1 VVFTENRYEGSL
13 TLGRTMDL
21 LRVDVFGRLS
31 REPDYHSMTAGLT
44 LSREIWERTGT
55 IAFSLAYTHDD
66 IKPPSGRMRAES
78 DLDVA
83 FAGISYTQVLSP
95 TVNAQASYEF
105 FFQSGQIGNIYLQH
119 PDYGDERL
127 PAKRGRH
134 ALAFRVGKVIPE
146 VTAGLQLSYRF
157 YFDQAALTE
166 LGPWGMTAHTIE
178 GRFYKN
184 LHRYVELRLSYRY
197 HWQGKSLFW
206 CNARPEFGGQISCYG
221 VGAPYTSW
229 DVKFGNYTT
238 HLPEVKVFW
247 DLHGLLGVPM
257 LDFFAHGTID
267 LSYAYYFETTPYGAA
282 FTDQTAP
289 PVIGALPFSRSHG
302 GAHYIQAGYSLP
314 F

>member
-1 VVFTENRYEGSL
+1 V
-13 TLGRTMDL
+13 DL
-21 LRVDVFGRLS
+21 LRLDLFGRLS
-31 REPDYHSMTAGLT
+31 REPDYHSMSAGLS
-44 LSREIWERTGT
+44 LSHEIWERTGT
-55 IAFSLAYTHDD
+55 IAFSAAYTHDD
-66 IKPPSGRMRAES
+66 IKPGPLSMMSEK

-95 TVNAQASYEF
+95 TINSQLSYEF
-105 FFQSGQIGNIYLQH
+105 FFQSGFIGNIYLKH
-119 PDYGDERL
+119 PDYGPERL
-127 PAKRGRH
+127 PDKRARH

-157 YFDQAALTE
+157 YFDQGAFAALE
-166 LGPWGMTAHTIE
+166 PWGMTAHTVE

-184 LHRYVELRLSYRY
+184 LHRDVELRLSYRF

-206 CNARPEFGGQISCYG
+206 CNSRPEFGGRISCFG
-221 VGAPYTSW
+221 QGARYTSW

-247 DLHGLLGVPM
+247 DMHGLAGIPL
-257 LDFFAHGTID
+257 LDLFAHGILD
-267 LSYAYYFETTPYGAA
+267 VSYGYYFETTPYGAP
-282 FTDQTAP
+282 FTDETAP
-289 PVIGALPFSRSHG
+289 PVIGEIPFTRSHG